1 MLNLLNKLSNLIG
14 VQSDKVLH
22 FLVCFVVTFALSW
35 VNVIIAIIFALI
47 LSFYKEFMDMNE
59 KGNYWSWGDIL
70 ADSLGILIA
79 IFAYTLIVYIT

>member
-1 MLNLLNKLSNLIG
+1 MRLVRWLSNKLG

-35 VNVIIAIIFALI
+35 VNVIIAVIFALI

-59 KGNYWSWGDIL
+59 KGNFWSWGDIL
-70 ADSLGILIA
+70 ADCLGILTA
-79 IFAYTLIVYIT
+79 TFAYSLIVYTT

>member
-1 MLNLLNKLSNLIG
+1 MLNLLNKLSNLTG

-35 VNVIIAIIFALI
+35 VHVIIAIIFALI

-70 ADSLGILIA
+70 ADSLGILTAVILWLVLT
-79 IFAYTLIVYIT
+79 YL

>member
-1 MLNLLNKLSNLIG
+1 MLNLLNKLSNLLG

-35 VNVIIAIIFALI
+35 VNVIIAVIFALI

-70 ADSLGILIA
+70 ADSFGILTA
-79 IFAYTLIVYIT
+79 IFAYSLIVYIT

>member
-1 MLNLLNKLSNLIG
+1 MRLVRWLSNKIG

-35 VNVIIAIIFALI
+35 VNVIIAVIFALI

-59 KGNYWSWGDIL
+59 KGNYWSWGDIV
-70 ADSLGILIA
+70 ADVLGIFFAVVVWCIISLI
-79 IFAYTLIVYIT
+79 I

>member
-1 MLNLLNKLSNLIG
+1 MKAILWLSNLLG

-22 FLVCFVVTFALSW
+22 FLVCFVITFALSW
-35 VNVIIAIIFALI
+35 INVVITVIFALI

-70 ADSLGILIA
+70 ADVLGILAA
-79 IFAYTLIVYIT
+79 ILMYSLIVYIT

>member
-1 MLNLLNKLSNLIG
+1 MFVRWLSNLIG

-70 ADSLGILIA
+70 ADSLGILTAVILWLVLT
-79 IFAYTLIVYIT
+79 YL